1 MSSLQHKIQILEL
14 HLISSQTS
22 NHPHITTMSSRI
34 SSPSTSTL
42 QSTAPSVSS
51 TAPLRASASRTQKD
65 YYAAFGSLQS
75 TYGMCIGQSGQL
87 ASSSTPAPKPRT
99 KASSQS
105 SPLRHPS
112 IPSSTMPQS
121 HSTTKKDYSAA
132 FGSLQSTYGMGVGQ
146 IRQLSTSSVPAPKK
160 SSLQSSSLG
169 RQSTSS
175 SPAESTQKA
184 SSLQPTN
191 RKDYEVAFGALSS
204 SRGVTQH
211 PSLQSGN
218 WSL

>member
-1 MSSLQHKIQILEL
+1 
-14 HLISSQTS
+14 
-22 NHPHITTMSSRI
+22 MSSRI

-75 TYGMCIGQSGQL
+75 TYGMCVGQSGQL
-87 ASSSTPAPKPRT
+87 ASSSAPAPTPRT
-99 KASSQS
+99 KPSSQS
-105 SPLRHPS
+105 SPLGHPS

-146 IRQLSTSSVPAPKK
+146 IRQLSTSSVPAPEK
-160 SSLQSSSLG
+160 SLQSSSLG

-184 SSLQPTN
+184 SSPQPTN

-204 SRGVTQH
+204 SQGVTQQ